1 MLPLDARL
9 GALDRRPGGI
19 ALAILAWAVLSH
31 DSCALAREYQE
42 REKVVKVAFLY
53 NFARFTEWPA
63 EALGGPRSP
72 FLFGVLGRDPFGR
85 HLDAKM
91 KGRTVNGRP
100 VLIRR
105 FDSLEDYQRCH
116 VVFVSPS
123 EASRLDE
130 AIEKAAASGALVVTD
145 SEGAATRGAMVNFF
159 IEAGRVRFEI
169 NPEAAR
175 EAGLSISSKL
185 LQLAKLVKTAKGRS

>member
-1 MLPLDARL
+1 M
-9 GALDRRPGGI
+9 
-19 ALAILAWAVLSH
+19 AILAWAVLSH